1 MDQLPMK
8 IEQMHTF
15 SESFITEDEIIQEAR
30 ARGVELGSNEA
41 STGTGA
47 TLKFLAAALQSKAI
61 VEVGCGSAVGTLWLL
76 RGCDENS
83 VITSI
88 DAEAE
93 HLQMARAALEDEDVA
108 SNRVRL
114 INGEGSEILRRLT
127 DEGYDMVVLR
137 EIGSEHLVEDAYRI
151 LRPGGALVIDHAM
164 RDGKVADLSQRDEVT
179 VSLREAIR
187 GVRSDRERWL
197 TLLLPV
203 GDGLL
208 VALKAPSKLS

>member
-1 MDQLPMK
+1 MK

-15 SESFITEDEIIQEAR
+15 AESFITEDEIIQEAR

-93 HLQMARAALEDEDVA
+93 HLQMARAA
-108 SNRVRL
+108 
-114 INGEGSEILRRLT
+114 
-127 DEGYDMVVLR
+127 
-137 EIGSEHLVEDAYRI
+137 
-151 LRPGGALVIDHAM
+151 
-164 RDGKVADLSQRDEVT
+164 
-179 VSLREAIR
+179 
-187 GVRSDRERWL
+187 
-197 TLLLPV
+197 
-203 GDGLL
+203 
-208 VALKAPSKLS
+208 

>member
-1 MDQLPMK
+1 MVALIMNL
-8 IEQMHTF
+8 EQMHAF
-15 SESFITEDEIIQEAR
+15 AESFIPEDEIIQEAR
-30 ARGVELGSNEA
+30 GRGVEVGSNET

-47 TLKFLAAALQSKAI
+47 TLKFLAAVLKSKAI

-76 RGCDENS
+76 HGCDENA

-88 DAEAE
+88 DTEAE
-93 HLQMARAALEDEDVA
+93 HLLMAREALEDEQIA
-108 SNRVRL
+108 PSRVRL
-114 INGEGSEILRRLT
+114 INGEGSEILGRLT
-127 DEGYDMVVLR
+127 DAGYDMVVLR
-137 EIGSEHLVEDAYRI
+137 EIGSEQLVEDAFRI

-187 GVRSDRERWL
+187 GVRSDRLRWI
-197 TLLLPV
+197 TVLLPV

-208 VALKAPSKLS
+208 IALKSPSQEA